1 MRLITRKR
9 SKRELVA
16 QQATDLARHGREAA
30 SGHRRSPVVLLL
42 ALGAIAV
49 VMAAKRRRGRPATP
63 PPAPAETGPLA
74 GPVRARP
81 EPPSPPPSA
90 APPPPPPPAAAAPP
104 PPPPPAAP
112 AQPPPP
118 PPGPPSPPAPEASA
132 EPTPGDAGLARELQD
147 EIGRSGEAPE
157 GEIDVTVHDG
167 IAELRG
173 DTKSTEEFRAVF
185 DAAGEVD
192 GVRGVQEPAKPPVE
206 RRPESDRGDT
216 AA

>member
-16 QQATDLARHGREAA
+16 RQATDLAKHGREAA
-30 SGHRRSPVVLLL
+30 SGRRRSPVVLLL

-49 VMAAKRRRGRPATP
+49 VMAAKRKRGRADTP

-81 EPPSPPPSA
+81 EPPSPSPAA
-90 APPPPPPPAAAAPP
+90 APPPPPPPAGAPP
-104 PPPPPAAP
+104 PPPRPAAP

-118 PPGPPSPPAPEASA
+118 PPAPPSPPAPEASA
-132 EPTPGDAGLARELQD
+132 EHAPGDAGLARELQD
-147 EIGRSGEAPE
+147 EIGRSGEAPD

-167 IAELRG
+167 IAELG
-173 DTKSTEEFRAVF
+173 GGTQSPDEFRAVF